1 MTENVRGTGKPDE
14 LTELERT
21 LEEVY
26 ELRYAARSLE
36 WDQWTLMPESAAEDR
51 GRQLAAVQSMA
62 HERFTDPRVGE
73 LLEELKPL
81 EEGCSYNAY
90 EASLARVTRR
100 EYEREKRKPSE
111 LVRRLAEH
119 SGVSYAAWVRSKR
132 ENNFEIAR
140 PHLERSLDLSLE
152 MAECLRDGDESHA
165 DTLLA
170 LADPGLSA
178 EKISGVFSEL
188 RTSLAP
194 LARRLAEEPPPD
206 DSCLQG
212 RYQVRDKL
220 AFAEEVIGRLG
231 YDFSR
236 GRHDLADN
244 PFMSRLSANDVRVVT
259 WEKEGDL
266 RRPLFASLHEAGHAL
281 YEQGV
286 SPQFAGT
293 PLGEGN
299 STSLHESQSRLFE
312 NVVGR
317 SRPFWEF
324 FYSSL
329 QKRFPNELGCVS
341 LDTFCRAINLV
352 RPSLIRTQADEV
364 TYNLHVVMRFD
375 FELALLKGDLA
386 VRDLPEAWR
395 ERMRKDLG
403 IVPEDD
409 REGCLQDP
417 HWYDEGVGGLFHGY
431 ALGNLLAAQFYAAA
445 LREHPDVPAEMAA
458 GEFGALRGWLSNN
471 VWRHG
476 GKLTAEEVVEE
487 ATGSPIAVEPF
498 VGYLRSKYGELY
510 GISL

>member
-1 MTENVRGTGKPDE
+1 MPENVREIRKPDE
-14 LTELERT
+14 LTELEQR
-21 LEEVY
+21 LSEVY

-36 WDQWTLMPESAAEDR
+36 WDQWALMPESASEDR
-51 GRQLAAVQSMA
+51 GRQLAAVQSVA

-81 EEGCSYNAY
+81 EAACSYDAC
-90 EASLARVTRR
+90 EASLVRVTRR
-100 EYEREKRKPSE
+100 EYERETKKPAD

-119 SGVSYAAWVRSKR
+119 SGVSYAAWARAKR
-132 ENNFEIAR
+132 ENDFEIAR

-152 MAECLRDGDESHA
+152 MAECLRNGSESSA
-165 DTLLA
+165 NALLA
-170 LADPGLSA
+170 LADPGMSA
-178 EKISGVFSEL
+178 EKISEVFGGL
-188 RTSLAP
+188 RTSLVP
-194 LARRLAEEPPPD
+194 LSQRLAEEPAPD

-212 RYQVRDKL
+212 RYPIREKL
-220 AFAEEVIGRLG
+220 AFAEEVIRRIG

-236 GRHDLADN
+236 GRHDVADS

-259 WEKEGDL
+259 REKEGDL

-281 YEQGV
+281 YEQGI
-286 SPQFAGT
+286 PGQFAGT

-312 NVVGR
+312 NIVGR
-317 SRPFWEF
+317 SRPFVEF
-324 FYSSL
+324 FYPRL
-329 QKRFPNELGCVS
+329 QKYFPSELGSVS
-341 LDTFCRAINLV
+341 LDAFWRAINRV
-352 RPSLIRTQADEV
+352 EPTLIRTQADEV

-375 FELALLKGDLA
+375 LELALLEGKLA

-395 ERMRKDLG
+395 ERMREDLG

-431 ALGNLLAAQFYAAA
+431 ALGNLLSAQFYAAA
-445 LREHPDVPAEMAA
+445 RREHPVIPASMAS
-458 GEFGALRGWLSNN
+458 GQFGTLRGWLSNN
-471 VWRHG
+471 VWHHG
-476 GKLTAEEVVEE
+476 GKLTAEEVVKE

-498 VGYLRSKYGELY
+498 VDYLRSKYGELY

>member
-1 MTENVRGTGKPDE
+1 MTEKVRGNREPDE
-14 LTELERT
+14 LAELEKR
-21 LEEVY
+21 LHEVS
-26 ELRYAARSLE
+26 ELRYGARTLE
-36 WDQWTLMPESAAEDR
+36 WDQWTFMPESAAEDR
-51 GRQLAAVQSMA
+51 GRQLAAIRTMA
-62 HERFTDPRVGE
+62 HEGFTHPRVGE

-81 EEGCSYNAY
+81 EKTCSYGTY
-90 EASLARVTRR
+90 EASLVRVTRR
-100 EYEREKRKPSE
+100 EYKRETRKPAD

-119 SGVSYAAWVRSKR
+119 SGISYAAWTRSKR
-132 ENNFEIAR
+132 KNDFEIAR

-152 MAECLRDGDESHA
+152 MAECIRNGDESHA
-165 DTLLA
+165 DVLLA

-178 EKISGVFSEL
+178 EKISKVFGEL
-188 RTSLAP
+188 RPVLLP

-206 DSCLQG
+206 DSCLHG
-212 RYQVRDKL
+212 RYPVREKV
-220 AFAEEVIGRLG
+220 AFAEEAIARLG

-236 GRHDLADN
+236 GRHDVAES
-244 PFMSRLSANDVRVVT
+244 PFMSRLSTNDVRVVT

-281 YEQGV
+281 YEQGI
-286 SPQFAGT
+286 PQQLAGT

-299 STSLHESQSRLFE
+299 SPSLHESQSRLFE
-312 NVVGR
+312 NIIGR

-324 FYSSL
+324 FYPNL
-329 QKRFPNELGCVS
+329 QKRFPEELGSAS
-341 LDTFCRAINLV
+341 LDTFLRAVNRV
-352 RPSLIRTQADEV
+352 QPTLIRTQADEV
-364 TYNLHVVMRFD
+364 TYNLHVIMRFD

-395 ERMRKDLG
+395 ERVREDLG
-403 IVPEDD
+403 IVPESD
-409 REGCLQDP
+409 REGALQDP

-445 LREHPDVPAEMAA
+445 LQEHPDIPAQMAV
-458 GEFGALRGWLSNN
+458 GEFGTLRGWLSDN

-476 GKLTAEEVVEE
+476 GKLTAEEVVKE

-498 VGYLRSKYGELY
+498 VCYLRSKYGELY